1 MHTAGKKT
9 IALLICAVFLT
20 IMSGCTN
27 WKKEYEALLVE
38 HENLKGRFELERQ
51 EKNSLADE
59 YTQSQQTIDELQR
72 QIEELNK
79 TPADASGFG
88 EGYDVAFD
96 PEKGTV
102 TVTLEN
108 AILFDSGKA
117 ALKQATSAELDHIYS
132 VLQQDRYAGKQIDVV
147 GHTDTDPIRKTK
159 DKWKDNWELSAERAL
174 SVARYLIDKGINEED
189 IRAVGCGASRPV
201 ASNATSAGKAKNRRV
216 EIVVYLRG

>member
-1 MHTAGKKT
+1 MQTAGKKT
-9 IALLICAVFLT
+9 ITMLICLVFVAL
-20 IMSGCTN
+20 MSGCTN
-27 WKKEYEALLVE
+27 WKKEYEALLVQ

-132 VLQQDRYAGKQIDVV
+132 VLQQERYAGKQIDVV

-174 SVARYLIDKGINEED
+174 SVARYLIDKGIDEEN